1 MKCTHTHTFQPLEA
15 SGSWRTEGL
24 RLPSNSKSSRC
35 EKEAFVRGFSQIAR
49 GEGMKTKLWCEA
61 SFTFRES
68 TMSTLALA
76 SLCLL
81 YAALLYSTFTLLYS
95 ALLYSALLYSTLRC
109 STLLYSTL
117 LCSTLL
123 YYPILHDTTHSNW
136 TQKSLLCTPHYTTHA
151 NWTQWSLFC
160 DDVKV
165 RNSEFPLPLINGHF
179 QQPCQITREYLAAF
193 SDCKI
198 TVVPLNCILRRSCNV
213 VVQCPVQKHTGQ

>member
-24 RLPSNSKSSRC
+24 RRPSTSKSWRC

-61 SFTFRES
+61 SFKFQES
-68 TMSTLALA
+68 TMWTLALA
-76 SLCLL
+76 FSRLL
-81 YAALLYSTFTLLYS
+81 YAALLYSTFN
-95 ALLYSALLYSTLRC
+95 LLYSALLYSTLLC
-109 STLLYSTL
+109 SALLCVALLYSTL

-136 TQKSLLCTPHYTTHA
+136 TQRSLLCTPHYTTHA

-165 RNSEFPLPLINGHF
+165 RNSEFPLPVIYGHF
-179 QQPCQITREYLAAF
+179 QQPCQITRGYLAAF
-193 SDCKI
+193 
-198 TVVPLNCILRRSCNV
+198 
-213 VVQCPVQKHTGQ
+213 